1 MMRRRDVFYNNIILC
16 DVLTDVHRMR
26 YIFVRV
32 TEYGHFKAV
41 VRPFYRRLG
50 RFQRLQVIF
59 FAGTAHGQERQTR
72 DYDFGQHLDEKANR
86 IETSVRVHYGV
97 PSLVGRWIFNII
109 ILSYDVYVVVE

>member
-1 MMRRRDVFYNNIILC
+1 MRRRDVLYNNIIY

-32 TEYGHFKAV
+32 AEYGHFKAV

-59 FAGTAHGQERQTR
+59 IAGTARGQERQTR
-72 DYDFGQHLDEKANR
+72 DYDFGQHLDEEANR
-86 IETSVRVHYGV
+86 IETSDRVHYGV
-97 PSLVGRWIFNII
+97 PSLVGRCIFIII